1 MSKIKADTDTVQN
14 YFNNKVKKI
23 DAIKFKYAEKGR
35 QSVELYLKGKL
46 NINQQNKIKNEVLDI
61 LNENF
66 YGTYEIGKIKFDD
79 EFDESFLSIKVT
91 QSGVAGPVPT
101 AKQEEGSA
109 FILTQV
115 LKRNKKFLSAEDILN
130 DDETSKEL
138 KKIFRGYESSIND
151 WVHSYYEHQ
160 KAFFKKFQPSQWTI
174 FEHGGQDFMDFIKE
188 RSKIVKEVTASGK
201 VKDIGKYE
209 TWNPSDIW
217 AVNNKEQVKKKIND
231 AIQKDGN
238 QTLTELNNVL
248 LNLMRDDK
256 LIGLSLK
263 KIDKNENAKF
273 VYVNKDPRSVEFAE
287 VEQVKLNDMKIEIKT
302 DEQENGKSMNQGGY
316 VLFGK
321 YTIYVIKTPAGGKFA
336 NLKFESVVKGSGG
349 RGGAAP
355 VELVENL
362 LSSRVSG
369 HTFVNKHQNY
379 PETAEDFKND
389 KRNYE
394 GMYNTLKSNINGT
407 NSYAEFRDKIL
418 SMYRSGDQKIMSV
431 AQSKLMQLHFFSDVI
446 TKCKRNPEEFWTDLL
461 YLSLKVGKRFAPHG
475 KLA

>member
-1 MSKIKADTDTVQN
+1 MQDATNQN
-14 YFNNKVKKI
+14 IFKFFLKKNNIGKVPII
-23 DAIKFKYAEKGR
+23 DFSMTGTGIEIIF
-35 QSVELYLKGKL
+35 KGK
-46 NINQQNKIKNEVLDI
+46 INTTQQKKLKEETNKL
-61 LNENF
+61 LSENF
-66 YGTYEIGKIKFDD
+66 SGSFKLERTKVLSNDKFILWIDI
-79 EFDESFLSIKVT
+79 EQVGSS
-91 QSGVAGPVPT
+91 APAPT
-101 AKQEEGSA
+101 SKQEAGSA

-115 LKRNKKFLSAEDILN
+115 LKRNKKFLSAADILN
-130 DDETSKEL
+130 DDETSKGL

-188 RSKIVKEVTASGK
+188 RAKDVKEVTASRE
-201 VKDIGKYE
+201 VKDIGRYE

-217 AVNNKEQVKKKIND
+217 AVYNKEQVKKKIND

-248 LNLMRDDK
+248 LNLMKDNK

-263 KIDKNENAKF
+263 KIDKNESAKF
-273 VYVNKDPRSVEFAE
+273 VYVNKDPRSIEFAE
-287 VEQVKLNDMKIEIKT
+287 VEQVKLNDIKVEIKT
-302 DEQENGKSMNQGGY
+302 KENEDGKSMSQGGY
-316 VLFGK
+316 VVFGK

-336 NLKFESVVKGSGG
+336 NLKFESTVKGSGG

-362 LSSRVSG
+362 LSSRVPG

-379 PETAEDFKND
+379 PETAEEFKKD

-394 GMYNTLKSNINGT
+394 KMYNILKSNIEGT
-407 NSYAEFRDKIL
+407 NNYEEFRDKIL
-418 SMYRSGDQKIMSV
+418 TMYRSGDQKIMSV

-446 TKCKRNPEEFWTDLL
+446 TKCKNKPEEFWTDLL